1 VRRTAP
7 GWVTRPGERLRVPTT
22 SGGFGLVASVA
33 GMTTPASPPRLPLR
47 PAAGAPRAAPAP
59 HRIRFGILA
68 RTTVT
73 MLAVGLV
80 PLGLFGGI
88 ALLQQARQLRGDA
101 ERSLQAS
108 GERITAQVDEWFD
121 KNVRVLRAA
130 ADLPALASMSADEQ
144 TRALTA
150 IQRAY
155 PWMYLVFTIGRD
167 GKNVA
172 RSDGKALTDYSDRQY
187 YKDVVAAGK
196 TLSWET
202 LIGKTSGKPAVILAV
217 PIVASGAVVGVL
229 AAAMTVEDVS
239 AIIAHWKTGRTG
251 FAFLVDDQAKVVA
264 HPREEYVLGQMH
276 LDSHAL
282 VAAFR
287 QDGRPHTLAF
297 TESDGKDELGY
308 VQGNRFRWAIAIQ
321 QEKEEL
327 YAPLTQTLTL
337 GLALLLAAALL
348 AALTA
353 RVASRHLVRPI
364 LEMSRAAD
372 RMSTGQLDEAIPV
385 SGVDELGVLARS
397 LERLRIS
404 MRAAMARLG

>member
-1 VRRTAP
+1 M
-7 GWVTRPGERLRVPTT
+7 TT
-22 SGGFGLVASVA
+22 SASS
-33 GMTTPASPPRLPLR
+33 PRPPPRPAGGAGR
-47 PAAGAPRAAPAP
+47 PSSAPAP
-59 HRIRFGILA
+59 RIRFGILA
-68 RTTVT
+68 RTTVI

-88 ALLQQARQLRGDA
+88 ALLQQARQLRSDA

-108 GERITAQVDEWFD
+108 GERISSQVDEWFD

-155 PWMYLVFTIGRD
+155 PWMYLVFTISRD

-172 RSDGKALTDYSDRQY
+172 RSDGKPLTDYSDRQY
-187 YKDVVAAGK
+187 YKDVVAGGRD
-196 TLSWET
+196 LSWET
-202 LIGKTSGKPAVILAV
+202 LLGKTSGKPAVILAV
-217 PIVASGAVVGVL
+217 PIVANGAVAGVL

-251 FAFLVDDQAKVVA
+251 YAFLVDDHAKVVA
-264 HPREEYVLGQMH
+264 HPREEYVLGQTRLAEH
-276 LDSHAL
+276 PL

-287 QDGRPHTLAF
+287 AGGRPHALAF
-297 TESDGKDELGY
+297 TESDGRDALGY
-308 VQGNRFRWAIAIQ
+308 VQGNRFRWAVAIQ
-321 QEKEEL
+321 QEREEL
-327 YAPLTQTLTL
+327 YAPLRQTLTL

-348 AALTA
+348 AALAA
-353 RVASRHLVRPI
+353 RVASRHLVLPI

-385 SGVDELGVLARS
+385 SGADELGVLARS

>member
-1 VRRTAP
+1 
-7 GWVTRPGERLRVPTT
+7 
-22 SGGFGLVASVA
+22 
-33 GMTTPASPPRLPLR
+33 MTTPTSASRPPHRQGGTPRSATR
-47 PAAGAPRAAPAP
+47 PAHG
-59 HRIRFGILA
+59 IRFGIRA
-68 RTTVT
+68 RTTVA

-88 ALLQQARQLRGDA
+88 ALVQQARQLRGQA

-108 GERITAQVDEWFD
+108 GERISSQVDEWFD

-130 ADLPALASMSADEQ
+130 ASLAPIASMSAEEQ
-144 TRALTA
+144 TRALGA

-155 PWMYLVFTIGRD
+155 PWMYLVFTIARD

-172 RSDGKALTDYSDRQY
+172 RSDGKPLTDYSDRQY
-187 YKDVVAAGK
+187 YRDVVTGGK
-196 TLSWET
+196 DLSWET

-217 PIVASGAVVGVL
+217 PIVANGAMVGVL

-239 AIIAHWKTGRTG
+239 AIIAHWKTGQTG

-264 HPREEYVLGQMH
+264 HPRQEFVLGQTRLAEH
-276 LDSHAL
+276 PL
-282 VAAFR
+282 VSAFR
-287 QDGRPHTLAF
+287 RDGRPHALAF
-297 TESDGKDELGY
+297 TESDGKDALGY
-308 VQGNRFRWAIAIQ
+308 VQGNRFRWAVAIQ
-321 QEKEEL
+321 QEKDEL
-327 YAPLTQTLTL
+327 YAPLRQMLTV
-337 GLALLLAAALL
+337 GLALLVAAALL

-353 RVASRHLVRPI
+353 RAASGLLVRPI

-372 RMSTGQLDEAIPV
+372 RMSTGQLDEAIPA
-385 SGVDELGVLARS
+385 SRNDEIGVLARS

>member
-1 VRRTAP
+1 M
-7 GWVTRPGERLRVPTT
+7 
-22 SGGFGLVASVA
+22 AS
-33 GMTTPASPPRLPLR
+33 MTTPTTASR
-47 PAAGAPRAAPAP
+47 PAQRRDAPARATGP
-59 HRIRFGILA
+59 AQRIRFGIRA
-68 RTTVT
+68 RTTVI
-73 MLAVGLV
+73 MLAVGLL

-88 ALLQQARQLRGDA
+88 ALVQQARQLRSDA
-101 ERSLQAS
+101 ERSLQTNA
-108 GERITAQVDEWFD
+108 ERISSQVDEWFD

-130 ADLPALASMSADEQ
+130 ASLPALASMNPDDQ

-155 PWMYLVFTIGRD
+155 PWMYLVFTISRD

-172 RSDGKALTDYSDRQY
+172 RSDGKPLTDYSDRQY

-196 TLSWET
+196 DLSWET

-217 PIVASGAVVGVL
+217 PIVANGVVVGVL
-229 AAAMTVEDVS
+229 ASAMTVEDVS
-239 AIIAHWKTGRTG
+239 AIIAHWRTGETG
-251 FAFLVDDQAKVVA
+251 FAFLVDDHAKVVA
-264 HPREEYVLGQMH
+264 HPREEFVTGQMH
-276 LDSHAL
+276 LDEHPL

-287 QDGRPHTLAF
+287 RDGRPHALEF
-297 TESDGKDELGY
+297 TETNAKDELGY

-327 YAPLTQTLTL
+327 YAPLRQTLIL
-337 GLALLLAAALL
+337 GLALLLAAAVL
-348 AALTA
+348 AAITA
-353 RVASRHLVRPI
+353 WVASRLMVRPI

-372 RMSTGQLDEAIPV
+372 RMSTGQLEDTIPV
-385 SGVDELGVLARS
+385 SGSDELAVLARS